1 MDELDVQGAR
11 RNARSGRDP
20 RRGSMDDLSGMRP
33 RYLARR
39 SGRPGIGKK
48 RVHRLRSPGEKENNR
63 YTADLPHRF
72 DVRRFPGD
80 GLLLRRLFQREHRF
94 YQTVATRGHPHRI
107 LLRRPLRARFF
118 RTVPVATGRLPPAAR
133 TGLPGRQPA
142 VDPGTAE
149 KYLRDGQQLRVADRR
164 MVHRPEPLPA
174 RLFDASQRTDPTFDK
189 KHVPTAGAGSDGS
202 QLHRGLLRFRQR
214 TRPRHRRTDLQR
226 TDRRDRK
233 QPGIRP
239 HPVVAPASRQLQN
252 APQNGDRSVAA
263 PRRHG
268 TAQHRPHAIGEIS
281 GRSRSRLLS
290 IAATDRQRDLRAG
303 LPQKTRATIQKKTRR
318 RCSTCWDRCPTWSS
332 SSTGR

>member
-39 SGRPGIGKK
+39 SGRPGIGKRGYIDYVAREKKKITDIRQISPIDSTFDGFRVTGYYYADYFNENIDFIK
-48 RVHRLRSPGEKENNR
+48 RLQPEVTRIAFCYDDRYAHDFFEPYLSQLVASHPPLELDYLVGSRLSTQELLKSIFAMDSSYALLTGGWYTDRNR
-63 YTADLPHRF
+63 YPHAYSMLHNELTRHSTKNMYQLQEQDLTEANYIGGYFVSGKELGR
-72 DVRRFPGD
+72 DIA
-80 GLLLRRLFQREHRF
+80 GLTYSVLTE
-94 YQTVATRGHPHRI
+94 GI
-107 LLRRPLRARFF
+107 ENS
-118 RTVPVATGRLPPAAR
+118 PAF
-133 TGLPGRQPA
+133 G
-142 VDPGTAE
+142 
-149 KYLRDGQQLRVADRR
+149 
-164 MVHRPEPLPA
+164 
-174 RLFDASQRTDPTFDK
+174 PT
-189 KHVPTAGAGSDGS
+189 
-202 QLHRGLLRFRQR
+202 
-214 TRPRHRRTDLQR
+214 
-226 TDRRDRK
+226 
-233 QPGIRP
+233 
-239 HPVVAPASRQLQN
+239 PVVAPASRQLQN

-268 TAQHRPHAIGEIS
+268 TAQHRPHAVGEIS